1 MLDPVT
7 LDQLRIFVTV
17 VEAGN
22 FSAAARKLKRVQS
35 AVSTS
40 MSNFESQLGVRIW
53 DRSTKVAQLTRE
65 GRVLLG
71 TAQRVLE
78 EMDVLR
84 RVAAAMTSGLEA
96 QVSLCVDSL
105 FPVDALVDLCVRFAK
120 RFAEVELRVD
130 TQTMSVVSTRVLEG
144 VATLGVASPRGVHP
158 TLESTALGAIQMV
171 PVVASGHPLARYK
184 GKLTT
189 SQLARNVQIV
199 LSERHE
205 GSEAEAK
212 RVGVRDQAVLS
223 PRTWRVAELGVK
235 HAMLRAGLGWGNLP
249 DHLVREDLQTGRLV
263 RIHPAA
269 WGEDEHKLYFS
280 AVYRKDLTFG
290 PAHKWILDQLPE
302 LCS

>member
-1 MLDPVT
+1 MLDPVS

-40 MSNFESQLGVRIW
+40 MSNFEAQLGVRIW
-53 DRSTKVAQLTRE
+53 DRSTKVPALTRE
-65 GRVLLG
+65 GQVLLG
-71 TAQRVLE
+71 AARRVLE
-78 EMDVLR
+78 EMDALR

-120 RFAEVELRVD
+120 RFPEVELRVD
-130 TQTMSVVSTRVLEG
+130 TQTMSAVSARVLEG
-144 VATLGVASPRGVHP
+144 VATLGVASPRGVSP
-158 TLESTALGAIQMV
+158 LLESSALGAIQMV
-171 PVVASGHPLARYK
+171 PVVAAGHPLARAR

-199 LSERHE
+199 LSERYE
-205 GSEAEAK
+205 TEAEAK
-212 RVGVRDQAVLS
+212 SRGVRDQAVLS

-249 DHLVREDLQTGRLV
+249 DHLVSKDLDSGRLV

-280 AVYRKDLTFG
+280 AVYRRDLTFG
-290 PAHKWILDQLPE
+290 PAHRWLLEQLPE
-302 LCS
+302 LCA